1 MAFYAVRSGI
11 VPGVYLTWEEAR
23 KNVEGV
29 KGSIHKK
36 FKSASDAAAF
46 IAVKGGYLQTRLS
59 NYNVN
64 SESSSNPSSS
74 SSSSRESS
82 GAPDSNRLMDNTN
95 SKSSSSHIPHSVNAN
110 SAPAGKKRK
119 REGASVNPTD
129 LTSYNMVIYTDGAC
143 KGNKDVWANDCPAG
157 WGAVVLSSSIEV
169 IEELCGPVEI
179 RSSHRNF
186 LGAEVKSNNT
196 AELTAIG
203 ESLRYLRDKAQD
215 FVCIC
220 DKTSCSC
227 PRLRVALRY
236 DSEYAAKTVTGEFN
250 GEKNK
255 ELYSTI
261 RHIYR
266 EVKYGGKY
274 SNRSDLTGQQRRPI
288 TLTFEK
294 VKGHSKDKWND
305 RADAL
310 ANDGAKLCVRD
321 KYYIDEEE
329 RIRKEQSE

>member
-1 MAFYAVRSGI
+1 MPFYAVRSGI

-29 KGSIHKK
+29 KGAIHKK
-36 FKSASDAAAF
+36 FSSASDAAAF
-46 IAVKGGYLQTRLS
+46 IAVGGGCLQTRPS
-59 NYNVN
+59 KYYVN
-64 SESSSNPSSS
+64 SESSSSSS
-74 SSSSRESS
+74 GSSSQSS
-82 GAPDSNRLMDNTN
+82 GAADSNNLMDNTN
-95 SKSSSSHIPHSVNAN
+95 SKSSSCHIPPSAN
-110 SAPAGKKRK
+110 TSSAPPSRK
-119 REGASVNPTD
+119 RSREGVSVNPSD
-129 LTSYNMVIYTDGAC
+129 FSSYNMVIYTDGAC
-143 KGNKDVWANDCPAG
+143 KGNKDVWANGCPAG
-157 WGAVVLSSSIEV
+157 WGAVVLSSQEEV

-179 RSSHRNF
+179 RSSHRNY

-203 ESLRYLRDKAQD
+203 ESLRYIRDKAQD
-215 FVCIC
+215 FMCTC
-220 DKTSCSC
+220 EKTPCSC
-227 PRLRVALRY
+227 PRPKVTLRY

-250 GEKNK
+250 GERNK

-274 SNRSDLTGQQRRPI
+274 NNRSDLTGQRLPI

-321 KYYIDEEE
+321 QYYVDEEE
-329 RIRKEQSE
+329 RIRKEQSQ